1 MADRPEPKALFAFY
15 HLGLDSDGVYKFR
28 NLQDCARRWNASTA
42 DVQRWLQAAQI
53 DAEAVKQVPF
63 NLTRFHVD
71 AQFVAPAEAGRLI
84 DAAWQGY
91 QQALRDR
98 RADHFQHDV
107 DYDDVWNDGAGEA

>member
-1 MADRPEPKALFAFY
+1 MAERPEPKALFAFY

-28 NLQDCARRWNASTA
+28 NLPDCAKRWNTTLAE
-42 DVQRWLQAAQI
+42 VQRWLQAAQI

-71 AQFVAPAEAGRLI
+71 AQFVAPADAPRLI
-84 DAAWQGY
+84 DEAWRGY
-91 QQALRDR
+91 QLALRNR

-107 DYDDVWNDGAGEA
+107 DYDDAWMKNGEDA